1 LQHTSGIKFSDQEF
15 NIISDNAEF
24 YWGHDLRK
32 EMTALTIKTAPNMEF
47 HYSSANTQLLAL
59 IIERITNKSV
69 SNYLETKIWQPLGMG
84 TAYWSLDRKDEKG
97 MEKAF
102 VVFRQGQLISLNLE
116 DCISTKGTGKEIRLF
131 QEHG

>member
-1 LQHTSGIKFSDQEF
+1 MQ
-15 NIISDNAEF
+15 F

-69 SNYLETKIWQPLGMG
+69 SNYLETKIAAARHGSTCL
-84 TAYWSLDRKDEKG
+84 LE
-97 MEKAF
+97 F
-102 VVFRQGQLISLNLE
+102 GQ
-116 DCISTKGTGKEIRLF
+116 KR
-131 QEHG
+131 

>member
-1 LQHTSGIKFSDQEF
+1 
-15 NIISDNAEF
+15 
-24 YWGHDLRK
+24 
-32 EMTALTIKTAPNMEF
+32 MTALTIKTAPNMEF

-69 SNYLETKIWQPLGMG
+69 SNYLETIWQPLGMEAP
-84 TAYWSLDRKDEKG
+84 AYWSLDRKDEKYG
-97 MEKAF
+97 KSF
-102 VVFRQGQLISLNLE
+102 CCLRQGQLISKFE

>member
-32 EMTALTIKTAPNMEF
+32 TALTIKTAPNMEF

-69 SNYLETKIWQPLGMG
+69 SNYLETKIWQPLGC
-84 TAYWSLDRKDEKG
+84 LE
-97 MEKAF
+97 F
-102 VVFRQGQLISLNLE
+102 GQ
-116 DCISTKGTGKEIRLF
+116 KR
-131 QEHG
+131 